1 MWRPNYYRILQ
12 VSPEASQEEIR
23 SSYRRLA
30 LRYHPDGTDP
40 DPQLMRLLNEAYEVL
55 RDPAKRRQYDLFLTL
70 HLRHP
75 GYRPPSPP
83 RQPSPAPPRRPRGPP
98 PYPPPSSP
106 PYPGPSSSP
115 RGGRRPPPP
124 GTGYRASTR
133 TAARPDYGYQSDWV
147 IFADVVGLSA
157 GGVYG
162 WLIGLLV
169 GGAIG
174 STVEEIGAGAFT
186 AILIAFI
193 LPFSIWGIY
202 NRALLLA
209 APHMLESLP
218 LPVRNALLPI
228 LKALRFA
235 TLGAVG
241 GAMVGVLG
249 RATDWPLSCILIGL
263 LPLLLAWRRRAQG

>member
-1 MWRPNYYRILQ
+1 MRFTRDYYRVLGL
-12 VSPEASQEEIR
+12 PPHATASEIKR
-23 SSYRRLA
+23 AFRRLA
-30 LRYHPDGTDP
+30 RIYHPDVNDSP
-40 DPQLMRLLNEAYEVL
+40 DAEARFKEINEAYQVL
-55 RDPAKRRQYDLFLTL
+55 SDPATRAAYDRFRSVRTP
-70 HLRHP
+70 RPATPP
-75 GYRPPSPP
+75 GP
-83 RQPSPAPPRRPRGPP
+83 PPRRPRGPP

-157 GGVYG
+157 GGLYG

-241 GAMVGVLG
+241 GATVGVLG